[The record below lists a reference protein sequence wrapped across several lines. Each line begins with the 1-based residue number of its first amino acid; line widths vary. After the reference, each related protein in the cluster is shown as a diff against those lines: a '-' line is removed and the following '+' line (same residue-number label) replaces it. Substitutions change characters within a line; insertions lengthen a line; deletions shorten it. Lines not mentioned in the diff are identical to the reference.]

1 MPWGRGGD
9 ERGALANG
17 RDSCSPGT
25 TFRAEMGFSLQ
36 TANGGSRL
44 EEGRDAIKATAL
56 EKIQYWSRQNWENA
70 CM

>member
-1 MPWGRGGD
+1 
-9 ERGALANG
+9 
-17 RDSCSPGT
+17 
-25 TFRAEMGFSLQ
+25 MGFSLQ